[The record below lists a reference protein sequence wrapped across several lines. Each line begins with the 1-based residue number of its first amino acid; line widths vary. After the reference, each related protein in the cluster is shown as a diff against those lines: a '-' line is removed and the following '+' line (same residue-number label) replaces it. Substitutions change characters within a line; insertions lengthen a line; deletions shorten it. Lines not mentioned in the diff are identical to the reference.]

1 VFDDAFAFE
10 RFDFESE
17 PGEVRYV
24 ITGMVNEVIL
34 TVVYIIRSAASAHG
48 SSQPEKRRSM
58 SKQNTIVAKRLS
70 DGTLVQVLPDGSTKP
85 IEDKTDWARLRAMT
99 DEEVTVAAMSD
110 PDARP
115 MTPEQLR
122 AARRVPRTKTLRRA
136 LALTQEEFSARYHIP
151 LGTLRDWEQ
160 GRCEPDQP
168 ARAYL
173 AVIAHDPEGV
183 KRALA
188 EKRL

>member
-1 VFDDAFAFE
+1 
-10 RFDFESE
+10 
-17 PGEVRYV
+17 
-24 ITGMVNEVIL
+24 
-34 TVVYIIRSAASAHG
+34 
-48 SSQPEKRRSM
+48 M
-58 SKQNTIVAKRLS
+58 SKQNTIVAKRLI
-70 DGTLVQVLPDGSTKP
+70 DGTLVQVLPDGSTRP
-85 IEDKTDWARLRAMT
+85 LEDKTDWARLRAMT

-110 PDARP
+110 PDALP
-115 MTPEQLR
+115 PTPEQLR

-136 LALTQEEFSARYHIP
+136 LALTQEEFAARYHIP

-173 AVIAHDPEGV
+173 TVIAHDPEGV

-188 EKRL
+188 GKHF